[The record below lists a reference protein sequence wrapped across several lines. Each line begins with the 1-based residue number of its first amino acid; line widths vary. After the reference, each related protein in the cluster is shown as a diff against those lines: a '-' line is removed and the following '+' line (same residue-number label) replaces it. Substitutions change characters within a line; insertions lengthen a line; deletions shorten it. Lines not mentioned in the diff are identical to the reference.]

1 MGRRNRTEVLRPTER
16 IKTDNF
22 GTLGEKIHRM
32 FEALVGGF
40 VGAWEMNVESSADD
54 GDLACEVSEGN

>member
-1 MGRRNRTEVLRPTER
+1 MTDLTMCSQRRIWGRLW
-16 IKTDNF
+16 NF
-22 GTLGEKIHRM
+22 GTLGEKIHRV
-32 FEALVGGF
+32 FEALVGCF